1 MRMKIMTKKTIL
13 QMETDTI
20 NRLNGIIDGKGQ
32 EYPEIKVKKE
42 KKERGLYER
51 TENST
56 ILITEDN
63 KFMLND

>member
-1 MRMKIMTKKTIL
+1 MG
-13 QMETDTI
+13 TDMI
-20 NRLNGIIDGKGQ
+20 DRLNGILDGEGEQ
-32 EYPEIKVKKE
+32 IPERKVKVE

-63 KFMLND
+63 KIMLTD

>member
-1 MRMKIMTKKTIL
+1 MI
-13 QMETDTI
+13 D
-20 NRLNGIIDGKGQ
+20 RLNGILDGEGEQ
-32 EYPEIKVKKE
+32 IPERKVKVE

-63 KFMLND
+63 KIMLTD

>member
-1 MRMKIMTKKTIL
+1 
-13 QMETDTI
+13 METDTI